1 MKQKQILILSLIFAF
16 FAGIIYSCKKQDAS
30 KLSVND
36 LIEKYD
42 LKVVQAAVQD
52 TTKTNMVFASAAEAD
67 AFIANI
73 KNASYTTEIGSTISL
88 NANKNLKAS
97 NKPSGLQISG
107 KIMFEEE
114 PDLVVEGKPK
124 PGSRNVK
131 YNASPISGYLVNVNW
146 GSNYSNITTTGALF
160 GFTLGTSFTQTGTGT
175 STYNSQT
182 GLINFTVNGLQNY
195 NIIVEGLGTIY
206 SQPIVM
212 TGSLNPTTGTST
224 MTVTNAQ

>member
-114 PDLVVEGKPK
+114 PDLDRKSVV
-124 PGSRNVK
+124 
-131 YNASPISGYLVNVNW
+131 
-146 GSNYSNITTTGALF
+146 
-160 GFTLGTSFTQTGTGT
+160 
-175 STYNSQT
+175 
-182 GLINFTVNGLQNY
+182 
-195 NIIVEGLGTIY
+195 
-206 SQPIVM
+206 
-212 TGSLNPTTGTST
+212 
-224 MTVTNAQ
+224 